1 MGGRTF
7 IDYPGGQPRQIDER
21 CTPVRPSAVHL
32 WLNARCGLIAILLWG
47 NFCAAETLRV
57 TTWNLGIP
65 SSRPYAAI
73 PIDQVA
79 ATLRILEPDVI
90 LLQGVQDWRQCTQV
104 AGALKPADYRV
115 LICSAFHGSLPLGA
129 DPAQVAILSKRPA
142 YFTWSEAWQSKTA
155 EALPQGVAFAAIQTD
170 AQRLGFFTAL
180 FGDQPSGAE
189 LGRRLLDEVESVGR
203 WETNQVQTF
212 VIGASSGALVEHP
225 DKVLRKASLV
235 LDRAGFIDAL
245 EEMPSELKTTLP
257 PKIAGFQTLA
267 DYLGAGPSGIPSNPR
282 ITVSPV
288 SEHYPVTCDV
298 DLDPDKVA
306 TAVELRA
313 ENRRERAA
321 RANLLTRKIVSW
333 AGGLAFAL
341 AITIWILSK
350 KRSRAVSLRPSRVP
364 MQIPTESA
372 LAPLEPIIIAHPP
385 ASAPPPKPSAR
396 PHSPRLVLRL
406 QDPSTPVPRPPNEQ
420 SVPAPADA
428 EDSEPPSPP
437 EAVAPQQQA
446 MPDAPAG
453 EDAEVRRGVIK
464 ELSGWLKQ
472 KLVRRLMSDRTQLM
486 EAQHLAT
493 RMATSLD
500 GRLARIEAQ
509 IQQQN
514 QAYSRRIEDLNLE
527 LAAARE
533 ENRELIRE
541 RIAQVKAEM
550 EAARARV
557 IAEANLDNSTLR
569 L

>member
-1 MGGRTF
+1 
-7 IDYPGGQPRQIDER
+7 
-21 CTPVRPSAVHL
+21 
-32 WLNARCGLIAILLWG
+32 LIAVLLWA

-57 TTWNLGIP
+57 TTWNLGNP
-65 SSRPYAAI
+65 SSRPDAAV
-73 PIDQVA
+73 PIDEVA
-79 ATLRILEPDVI
+79 ATLRILDPDVI
-90 LLQGVQDWRQCTQV
+90 LLQGVQDWRLCAQL

-142 YFTWSEAWQSKTA
+142 YFTWSEGWQSKTA

-170 AQRLGFFTAL
+170 TQRLGFFTAL

-235 LDRAGFIDAL
+235 LERAGFIDAL
-245 EEMPSELKTTLP
+245 EEMPSELKTTLHP
-257 PKIAGFQTLA
+257 TIGRFQTLA

-282 ITVSPV
+282 ITVS
-288 SEHYPVTCDV
+288 SAFDHYPVTCDV
-298 DLDPDKVA
+298 DLDPDKVT
-306 TAVELRA
+306 TAVALRA
-313 ENRRERAA
+313 ENRREREA
-321 RANLLTRKIVSW
+321 RANLFSRKIGSW
-333 AGGLAFAL
+333 GGGLAFAL

-350 KRSRAVSLRPSRVP
+350 KRSRAASLRRSRLP
-364 MQIPTESA
+364 MRIPTESA
-372 LAPLEPIIIAHPP
+372 PAPPEPIIFAQPP
-385 ASAPPPKPSAR
+385 ASALPPRASAR

-406 QDPSTPVPRPPNEQ
+406 QDPSTPAPRPPNEQ
-420 SVPAPADA
+420 STPVSAPADA
-428 EDSEPPSPP
+428 GDSEPSSTLQG
-437 EAVAPQQQA
+437 VAPPQEQT
-446 MPDAPAG
+446 MPDAPAVK
-453 EDAEVRRGVIK
+453 DAEVRQGVIK

-472 KLVRRLMSDRTQLM
+472 KLVRKLMSDRTQLM
-486 EAQHLAT
+486 EAQHLAS

-541 RIAQVKAEM
+541 RIAQVKVEM